1 MILEDTKAM
10 KRNLQ
15 GEFKMIV
22 NDNTK
27 YNSLI
32 LRIFLRLTVLFWGYE
47 KLVVEKLTKSY

>member
-1 MILEDTKAM
+1 
-10 KRNLQ
+10 
-15 GEFKMIV
+15 MIV